1 MSELTLQKQTQIEV
15 QIQVHNGV
23 PATTSRN
30 IAVVFEKRHD
40 VVLRDI
46 RNILASNE
54 DTEFNL
60 HNFVEISYTD
70 DKGRVYPEFL
80 LTRDGAMMLI
90 MSYTGPKAMAIKT
103 AYIKRFNEMEQLLKQ
118 RTIAPQLKLAISNYS
133 LEDKVKSTA
142 FILQIAGIKDNQLAL
157 ALDKV
162 VKAETGKSA
171 LKLTGVQLK
180 APQQEHLVTPTDLGK
195 QVGLSAQKINMILE
209 KAGLQCKDI
218 NDKWT
223 PTEEGLALGAV
234 LLDVNK
240 AHSSGTPVRQL
251 KWSMSVLDSIKQ
263 FINN

>member
-15 QIQVHNGV
+15 QVQVHNGV

-30 IAVVFEKRHD
+30 IAEVFGKEHYN
-40 VVLRDI
+40 VIRDI
-46 RNILASNE
+46 KIILENNP
-54 DTEFNL
+54 DKEFTAL
-60 HNFVEISYTD
+60 NFEVSEYTD
-70 DKGRVYPEFL
+70 ITGRKLPEYL
-80 LTRDGAMMLI
+80 LTRDGCMLLI
-90 MSYTGPKAMAIKT
+90 MGYTGSKAMAIKT

-118 RTIAPQLKLAISNYS
+118 RSVTPQSELTISNYS

-195 QVGLSAQKINMILE
+195 QVGLSAQKINKILE
-209 KAGLQCKDI
+209 EAGLQCKDI
-218 NDKWT
+218 NDRWT
-223 PTEEGLALGAV
+223 PTEEGFALGAV
-234 LLDVNK
+234 LLDVGK

-251 KWSMSVLDSIKQ
+251 KWSVSVLDSIKQ